1 MITDKPIT
9 RDALPEDLSRIVDI
23 YNQTIPSR
31 MVTADLA
38 PVSVQ
43 SRYAWFAEHTPVRRP
58 LWVVEQGGRTVG
70 WLSFQSFYGRPAYD
84 ATAEI
89 SLYLDAGHRG
99 RGLGRWLLQRAI
111 DHAPGVG
118 LRNLLGFIFLHNTP
132 SLALFERFGFTR
144 WGTLPYVAEFDGV
157 RRTLVI
163 VGLALSESAATPC

>member
-1 MITDKPIT
+1 MVTHELIT
-9 RDALPEDLSRIVDI
+9 RDALPGDLPRIVDI

-31 MVTADLA
+31 LVTADLA
-38 PVSVQ
+38 PVSVE
-43 SRYAWFAEHTPVRRP
+43 SRGAWFAEHTPARRP
-58 LWVVEQGGRTVG
+58 LWVVEQAGQSIG

-89 SLYLDAGHRG
+89 SLYLDAPHRR

-111 DHAPGVG
+111 DHAPKLG

-144 WGTLPYVAEFDGV
+144 WGTLPDVAELDGV

-163 VGLALSESAATPC
+163 VGLALRESSATPC